1 MNKHISIHVYT
12 KAAKLLKLFSL
23 TSQDLIHHKICW
35 WGKILETEMRWEWAV
50 GLLMWLWKWDQLCH
64 PTPHGTM
71 EILSSKKKASLKDE
85 THGIMGR
92 AGVTLKCPEMMKQF
106 WKTESRWDYVD
117 RNEGNLSPTCVQKM
131 PRMLR
136 SAAEKPPSPLPAITE
151 AEGGPSANRKVIT
164 ELPTEPLSQW
174 L

>member
-1 MNKHISIHVYT
+1 MGMGCRSPDVAVEVGPTLPPNSSWYHGDPQQQEKGIFKRRNSW
-12 KAAKLLKLFSL
+12 
-23 TSQDLIHHKICW
+23 HH
-35 WGKILETEMRWEWAV
+35 
-50 GLLMWLWKWDQLCH
+50 
-64 PTPHGTM
+64 
-71 EILSSKKKASLKDE
+71 
-85 THGIMGR
+85 GR
-92 AGVTLKCPEMMKQF
+92 AGVTLRCPEMMKQF

-136 SAAEKPPSPLPAITE
+136 SAAEKLPSPLPAITE